1 MTTRSVWVVA
11 LALFALALVG
21 RFPKLG
27 NRPFHADEAVH
38 AAKFRELWEQKSY
51 RYDPNEFHGPTIY
64 YAALPVVAASGHK
77 TFGSLT
83 EADLR
88 GGVAILGAALAPL
101 LLLFRKHLS
110 SSALLWGGL
119 FFALSPA
126 FVFYSRYF
134 IQEVFLVVFTV
145 LFLAFAARQQASVAG
160 LFAGLMIATKE
171 TAILTFFAAGV
182 AWLIA
187 RGSAKKLPWRAL
199 LVGSGVALASSYLVL
214 SGFFS
219 TPTGPLGYLKTYLP
233 WLNRAG
239 GGGEAL
245 HAHPWYDYLERFF
258 WHPQPARPLW
268 SEGFI
273 LVLALCGAFLGRRTE
288 FCLPARLGSP
298 PSGSAKG
305 LWCKSPSPSQG
316 GTTDQ
321 PEGVARHERGEVK
334 TNDYAGRRTETG
346 KFVVVLALLLTLIY
360 TVIPYKTPWCGLN
373 FLAPLIVLAGMGAA
387 GLIERAHHRVA
398 KAFVGLGLLLGT
410 AHLGWLSYQ
419 TSFVYFSDTK
429 NPYVYSPTLPGIS
442 ELKTRMEGLAQ
453 THPDGDKVVVKLVS
467 RDGYYW
473 PIPWYLRKLDNIG
486 YYTGQ
491 LPDDV
496 TAPVL
501 LVSPRYEE
509 PVLERLPS
517 HQLKGMHGL
526 RLGVFYDLIVE
537 KTLWESYRK
546 LHPPRDDEEE

>member
-101 LLLFRKHLS
+101 LLLFRKHLNS
-110 SSALLWGGL
+110 SVLLWGGL

-134 IQEVFLVVFTV
+134 IQEVFLVVFTL
-145 LFLAFAARQQASVAG
+145 LFLAFAARQQAILAG

-199 LVGSGVALASSYLVL
+199 LVGSGIALASSYLVL

-219 TPTGPLGYLKTYLP
+219 NPTGPLGYLKTYLP

-258 WHPQPARPLW
+258 WHPQPGRPLW

-273 LVLALCGAFLGRRTE
+273 LLLAFFGALLGRRTE
-288 FCLPARLGSP
+288 A
-298 PSGSAKG
+298 
-305 LWCKSPSPSQG
+305 
-316 GTTDQ
+316 
-321 PEGVARHERGEVK
+321 
-334 TNDYAGRRTETG
+334 G
-346 KFVVVLALLLTLIY
+346 KFVVVLALLLMLIY

-373 FLAPLIVLAGMGAA
+373 FLAPLIVLAGMGAV
-387 GLIERAHHRVA
+387 GLIERARHKVA
-398 KAFVGLGLLLGT
+398 KAFVVLGLLLGT

-453 THPDGDKVVVKLVS
+453 THPTGDKMVVKVVS

-509 PVLERLPS
+509 PALERLPG
-517 HQLKGMHGL
+517 HEVKGMHGL
-526 RLGVFYDLIVE
+526 RLGVFYNLLVE
-537 KTLWESYRK
+537 KSLWENYRK